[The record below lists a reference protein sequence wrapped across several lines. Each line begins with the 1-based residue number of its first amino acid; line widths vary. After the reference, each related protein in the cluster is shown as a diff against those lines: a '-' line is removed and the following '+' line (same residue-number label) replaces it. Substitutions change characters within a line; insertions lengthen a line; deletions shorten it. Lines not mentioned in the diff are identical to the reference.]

1 MGVAD
6 LLSSQRIELN
16 LPFRDKQAVLERLVE
31 LEGYGDA
38 ILDLEAFRRD
48 MMAREAQG
56 GTAVEAGVAVPH
68 AKSGA
73 VHYPSLAV
81 VTLREGIDCG
91 ALDGIPS
98 DVFFMIAVP
107 ADAEL
112 HMAVL
117 ARLTTLLLEPE
128 FLEQLR
134 QAVTPEEFLEI
145 VDEFEQRLPQLD
157 CRWQEAP
164 TPKVLAVTACPTGIA
179 HTYMAADALEQAGQ
193 RLGISVKVETQGA
206 GGTKNK
212 LTSQEIRQC
221 TAVVIAAGREVDMS
235 RFQGIKVLRVSVNEG
250 IYRAEELIQRAASG
264 DAPVYGGIDLPREVV
279 RIERAGVRA
288 YRQLMNG
295 VSHMLPFVIG
305 GGILIALAFLLDD
318 LSLGYADFGS
328 NTPVSAWLRALGQ
341 AALSFMLPILAGFTA
356 VSIADRPGMM
366 VGFVGGALAA
376 SGATFDALEGSGS
389 PAGFIGAIIAGF
401 AGGYLM
407 VGLKKLLDRLPRA
420 MEGIKTILLYPVAG
434 LLMVGLFMCFI
445 NPFVGALNSTLY
457 GTLQTLGP
465 QSRVVLGALL
475 AGMMAIDMGGPFN
488 KAAYL
493 FGTSTLAA
501 LATGQES
508 DVMAAVMIGG
518 MVPPLAIAL
527 ATTFF
532 KSRFTQEECK
542 SGSVNYI
549 LGLCFITEGAVP
561 FAAGDPLRVL
571 PACIVGSAVSGG
583 LSMLFG
589 CALPAPHGGIFLCPV
604 MINPGGYLVALAVG
618 SLVGMVL
625 LAVLKK
631 KKDEPDAVAV
641 SKSGQ

>member
-6 LLSSQRIELN
+6 LLSPQRIELN

-38 ILDLEAFRRD
+38 ILDLDAFRRD

-73 VHYPSLAV
+73 VRYPSLAV

-91 ALDGIPS
+91 ALDRVPS
-98 DVFFMIAVP
+98 DVFFMIAAP

-179 HTYMAADALEQAGQ
+179 HTYMAADALERAGQ

>member
-6 LLSSQRIELN
+6 LLSPQRIELN
-16 LPFRDKQAVLERLVE
+16 LPLRDKQAVLERLVE
-31 LEGYGDA
+31 LESRGDA
-38 ILDLEAFRRD
+38 IMDLEAFRRD

-56 GTAVEAGVAVPH
+56 GTAVEAGIAVPH
-68 AKSGA
+68 AKSSA
-73 VHYPSLAV
+73 VRYPSLAV
-81 VTLREGIDCG
+81 VTLQEGIDCG
-91 ALDGIPS
+91 ALDEIPS
-98 DVFFMIAVP
+98 DIFFMIAVP

-117 ARLTTLLLEPE
+117 ARLTTLLMEPE

-134 QAVTPEEFLEI
+134 QAATPQEFLDL
-145 VDEFEQRLPQLD
+145 VNEFEQRLPQLNSK
-157 CRWQEAP
+157 WQVAP
-164 TPKVLAVTACPTGIA
+164 TAKVLAVTACPTGIA
-179 HTYMAADALEQAGQ
+179 HTYMAADALERAGQ

-221 TAVVIAAGREVDMS
+221 TAVIIVAGREVDMS

-264 DAPVYGGIDLPREVV
+264 DAPVYGGTEQPREVE
-279 RIERAGVRA
+279 RIERVGVRT

-305 GGILIALAFLLDD
+305 GGILVALAFLLDD

-328 NTPVSAWLRALGQ
+328 NTPVSAWLRAIGQ
-341 AALSFMLPILAGFTA
+341 AALGFMLPIFAGFTSVA
-356 VSIADRPGMM
+356 IADRPGMM

-376 SGATFDALEGSGS
+376 SGATLAAPEGSGVA
-389 PAGFIGAIIAGF
+389 AGFLGAIVAGF

-407 VGLKKLLDRLPRA
+407 LGLKKLLDRLPGT
-420 MEGIKTILLYPVAG
+420 MEGIKSILLYPVAG
-434 LLMVGLFMCFI
+434 LLMVGLFMCLI
-445 NPFVGALNSTLY
+445 NPFVGALNNALY

-493 FGTSTLAA
+493 FGTSTLAS
-501 LATGQES
+501 LAAGKES

-532 KSRFTQEECK
+532 KSCFTQEERK
-542 SGSVNYI
+542 SGAVNYI
-549 LGLCFITEGAVP
+549 LGLCFVTEGAVP
-561 FAAGDPLRVL
+561 FAASDPLRVL
-571 PACIVGSAVSGG
+571 PACILGSAVAGG
-583 LSMLFG
+583 LSMLLG
-589 CALPAPHGGIFLCPV
+589 CAVPAPHGGIFLCPV
-604 MINPGGYLVALAVG
+604 MINPWGYLAALLAG
-618 SLVGMVL
+618 SLVGMLL

-631 KKDEPDAVAV
+631 NRNILRDR
-641 SKSGQ
+641 

>member
-1 MGVAD
+1 MRVAD
-6 LLSSQRIELN
+6 LLSPQRIELN
-16 LPFRDKQAVLERLVE
+16 LPLRDKQAVLERLVE
-31 LEGYGDA
+31 LEGRGDA
-38 ILDLEAFRRD
+38 IIDLEAFRQD

-56 GTAVEAGVAVPH
+56 GTAVEAGIAVPH
-68 AKSGA
+68 AKSSA
-73 VHYPSLAV
+73 VRYPSLAV
-81 VTLREGIDCG
+81 VTLQEGIDCG
-91 ALDGIPS
+91 ALDGVPS
-98 DVFFMIAVP
+98 DIFFMIAVP

-117 ARLTTLLLEPE
+117 ARLTTLLMEPE

-134 QAVTPEEFLEI
+134 QAVTPEEFLNL
-145 VDEFEQRLPQLD
+145 VDEFEQRLPQLNSK
-157 CRWQEAP
+157 WQVAP
-164 TPKVLAVTACPTGIA
+164 TAKVLAVTACPTGIA
-179 HTYMAADALEQAGQ
+179 HTYMAADALERAGQ
-193 RLGISVKVETQGA
+193 RLGVSVKVETQGA

-212 LTSQEIRQC
+212 LTPQEIRQC
-221 TAVVIAAGREVDMS
+221 TAVIIAAGREVDMS

-264 DAPVYGGIDLPREVV
+264 DAPVYGGVDLPREVE
-279 RIERAGVRA
+279 RIERIGVRS

-305 GGILIALAFLLDD
+305 GGILVALAFLLDD

-328 NTPVSAWLRALGQ
+328 NTPVSAWLRAIGQ
-341 AALSFMLPILAGFTA
+341 AALGFMLPILAGFTSVA
-356 VSIADRPGMM
+356 IADRPGMM

-376 SGATFDALEGSGS
+376 SGATLAAPEGSGVA
-389 PAGFIGAIIAGF
+389 AGFLGAIIAGF

-407 VGLKKLLDRLPRA
+407 VGLKKLLDRLPGTI
-420 MEGIKTILLYPVAG
+420 EGIKSILLYPVAG

-445 NPFVGALNSTLY
+445 NPFVGALNNALY

-465 QSRVVLGALL
+465 ESRVALGALL

-501 LATGQES
+501 LATGKES

-518 MVPPLAIAL
+518 MVPPLVIAL
-527 ATTFF
+527 STTF
-532 KSRFTQEECK
+532 CK
-542 SGSVNYI
+542 SCFTPEERKSGAVNYI
-549 LGLCFITEGAVP
+549 LGLCFVTEGAVP
-561 FAAGDPLRVL
+561 YAASDPLRVL
-571 PACIVGSAVSGG
+571 PACILGSAVAGG

-589 CALPAPHGGIFLCPV
+589 CAVPAPHGGIFLCPV
-604 MINPGGYLVALAVG
+604 MINPGGYIVALAVG
-618 SLVGMVL
+618 SLAGMSV

-631 KKDEPDAVAV
+631 NRTILRER
-641 SKSGQ
+641 

>member
-6 LLSSQRIELN
+6 LLSPQRIELN

-38 ILDLEAFRRD
+38 ILDLDAFRRD
-48 MMAREAQG
+48 VMAREAQG

-73 VHYPSLAV
+73 VRYPSLAV

-91 ALDGIPS
+91 ALDGVPS
-98 DVFFMIAVP
+98 DVFFMIAAP

-134 QAVTPEEFLEI
+134 QVVTPEEFLEI

-179 HTYMAADALEQAGQ
+179 HTYMAADALERAGQ

-250 IYRAEELIQRAASG
+250 IYRAEELIQQAASG

-542 SGSVNYI
+542 SGTVNYI